1 MILCVYYLTPWA
13 FIDHNM
19 SAHKKKKSKK
29 HKKRR
34 IREENSEAIESLSY
48 AYLKGREVE
57 GG

>member
-1 MILCVYYLTPWA
+1 VYYLTPWA
-13 FIDHNM
+13 FIDRNM